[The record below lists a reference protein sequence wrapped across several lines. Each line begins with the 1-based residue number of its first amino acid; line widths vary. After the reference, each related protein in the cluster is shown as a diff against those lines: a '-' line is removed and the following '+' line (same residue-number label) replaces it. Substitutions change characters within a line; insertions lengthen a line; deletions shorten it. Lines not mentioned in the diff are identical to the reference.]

1 MEHTA
6 PMLPMNE
13 LRALLSEVASQHA
26 DKVFAHY
33 PFEFFPRVVFDVRW
47 QQSPFLG
54 RYLISNF
61 KKGWFVYLFCGV
73 NAAVFAIW
81 RYPSLLDLPSRLI
94 SSSQTKQQRQ
104 ARSGRSSRGLGSNV
118 RTIHDLNRDQGG
130 ASSERF
136 GSFLS
141 LQNEAN
147 HLQTLRR
154 HFTISLDNTAQ
165 GRWWT
170 IFGGAVSHQ
179 DLDHIVK
186 NLTTFISVATIGI
199 NRGLS
204 NGQLLCVCLGSAV
217 AGSVAQLWHFTH
229 KIERD
234 RQSRRRGVIMTR
246 YGLGASGIVSG
257 LSVAVAVVFPYTQVQ
272 KFAGMLPMPLTLQ
285 LWTVPLISFAY
296 DMWMLNDESSKIGHG
311 AHLGGA
317 IFGGLYS
324 FFALRRLTST
334 TYRL

>member
-1 MEHTA
+1 M
-6 PMLPMNE
+6 
-13 LRALLSEVASQHA
+13 RALLSEVASQRA
-26 DKVFAHY
+26 NKVFAQL
-33 PFEFFPRVVFDVRW
+33 PFEFFPRALFDARW
-47 QQSPFLG
+47 QRSPYLG

-81 RYPSLLDLPSRLI
+81 RYPSLLDLPSKLF
-94 SSSQTKQQRQ
+94 SSFQTKQQPQGRGGRSSE
-104 ARSGRSSRGLGSNV
+104 RSGRSSRGLGNNV
-118 RTIHDLNRDQGG
+118 RTIHDLNRGQED
-130 ASSERF
+130 ASSKRS

-154 HFTISLDNTAQ
+154 HFTISLDNSAQ

-170 IFGGAVSHQ
+170 ILTSAVSHQ

-186 NLTTFISVATIGI
+186 NLTTFISVASIGI

-204 NGQLLCVCLGSAV
+204 NGQLFCVCLGSAV
-217 AGSVAQLWHFTH
+217 AGSVGQLWHFAH
-229 KIERD
+229 KVERD

-257 LSVAVAVVFPYTQVQ
+257 LSVAMAMLFPYTPVQ
-272 KFAGMLPMPLTLQ
+272 KFAGMLPLPLPLQ

-296 DMWMLNDESSKIGHG
+296 DLWMLNDESSKIGHG

-324 FFALRRLTST
+324 FFALRGLSLTPH
-334 TYRL
+334 RW